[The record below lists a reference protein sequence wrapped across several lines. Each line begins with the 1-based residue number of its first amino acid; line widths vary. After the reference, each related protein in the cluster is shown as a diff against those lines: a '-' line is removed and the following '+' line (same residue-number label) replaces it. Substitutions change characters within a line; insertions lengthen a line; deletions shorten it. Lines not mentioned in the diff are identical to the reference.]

1 MQNLFDLQ
9 LFNDGGTVSATD
21 PTTTTEGGTEG
32 KTDPA
37 ATTVTTTAATPAPA
51 PKNEAKYTDED
62 LNRIIGDRLARW
74 QKEQA
79 EKDKVAKM
87 NADQKQKYEIDT
99 LKKEN
104 EELKK
109 AAAKVELG
117 KAASVLLKDSNIE
130 ATDDILSFVVADD
143 ADGTKENIEKFVKII
158 ESQVKKAEIA
168 RATGDTPK
176 SYTNNGD
183 SLTEIQK
190 RIAKYQ

>member
-9 LFNDGGTVSATD
+9 LFNDGGTVAATE
-21 PTTTTEGGTEG
+21 PTITTEGGTEG

-37 ATTVTTTAATPAPA
+37 ATTVTTPAPAPA

-87 NADQKQKYEIDT
+87 NADQKQKYEIDN

>member
-9 LFNDGGTVSATD
+9 LFNDGGNVASTAASATA
-21 PTTTTEGGTEG
+21 TTEPT
-32 KTDPA
+32 P
-37 ATTVTTTAATPAPA
+37 TAAPANAKTVDPVA
-51 PKNEAKYTDED
+51 TEPKSEYKYTDED

>member
-9 LFNDGGTVSATD
+9 LFNEGGTAAATD
-21 PTTTTEGGTEG
+21 PTTATTTEGGTEG
-32 KTDPA
+32 KDDT
-37 ATTVTTTAATPAPA
+37 APA

-109 AAAKVELG
+109 AAARIELG

-143 ADGTKENIEKFVKII
+143 ADGTKDNIEKFVKII
-158 ESQVKKAEIA
+158 EAQVKKAEIA

>member
-9 LFNDGGTVSATD
+9 IFNEGGTAATTD
-21 PTTTTEGGTEG
+21 STITTEGGTEG
-32 KTDPA
+32 KTEPTI
-37 ATTVTTTAATPAPA
+37 TTATTTATTSAPA

-87 NADQKQKYEIDT
+87 NADQKQKYEIDN

-143 ADGTKENIEKFVKII
+143 ADSTKENIEKFVKII

>member
-9 LFNDGGTVSATD
+9 LFNEGGTVSATE
-21 PTTTTEGGTEG
+21 PTITTEGGTEG

-37 ATTVTTTAATPAPA
+37 ATTVTTPAPAPA

-87 NADQKQKYEIDT
+87 NADQKQKYEIDN

>member
-9 LFNDGGTVSATD
+9 LFNEGGTVAATD
-21 PTTTTEGGTEG
+21 PTIATTTAVGTEG
-32 KTDPA
+32 KTDP
-37 ATTVTTTAATPAPA
+37 TTTTTATTPAPA

-130 ATDDILSFVVADD
+130 ATDDILSFVVAED
-143 ADGTKENIEKFVKII
+143 ADSTKDNIEKFVKII

>member
-9 LFNDGGTVSATD
+9 LFNEGGTVASPD

-37 ATTVTTTAATPAPA
+37 ATTVTTTATTPAPA

-143 ADGTKENIEKFVKII
+143 ADGTKANIEKFVKII